1 MSVEDRE
8 GKAHGQLL
16 LFLAKMAQWI
26 LAGAYVCAP
35 YYLQDKAL
43 GQS

>member
-16 LFLAKMAQWI
+16 LFFAKMAQWI
-26 LAGAYVCAP
+26 LAGAYVCAS
-35 YYLQDKAL
+35 YYL
-43 GQS
+43 